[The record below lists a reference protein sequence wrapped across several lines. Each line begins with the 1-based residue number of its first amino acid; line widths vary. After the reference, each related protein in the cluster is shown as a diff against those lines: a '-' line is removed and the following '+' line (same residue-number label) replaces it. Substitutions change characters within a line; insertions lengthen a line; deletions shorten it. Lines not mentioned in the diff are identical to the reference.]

1 MRYLFLLNPK
11 AGKQDSSEALCT
23 ELVRALTR
31 AGIPAE
37 QYEIKKTEFAGHA
50 RELAAAAARS
60 GEEVRIFAAGGD
72 GTLNEA
78 LCGAYGYANAAVGC
92 LPYGSGNDFLR
103 TFGTREEFRDLDAQL
118 AGGAVQIDMIESSC
132 GLSATIC
139 AAGLDAQVAYD
150 IPTFRRLPFCGGEM
164 AYLLSIVKQ
173 LCGNRSRAVEYKI
186 DGETLRLES
195 MISAIC
201 NGRYYGGGFAAAPEA
216 CPDDGWLDV
225 FIVRKAN
232 LLAIAK
238 LLMLYKAGKHFK
250 DGRLTAAA
258 APYFV
263 YRRARQ
269 VTLRPVDGRGPI
281 IATADGECG
290 PADTLTAELKPLA
303 ANVLLPKAAYERFVA
318 AKAAAAQ

>member
-1 MRYLFLLNPK
+1 
-11 AGKQDSSEALCT
+11 
-23 ELVRALTR
+23 
-31 AGIPAE
+31 
-37 QYEIKKTEFAGHA
+37 
-50 RELAAAAARS
+50 
-60 GEEVRIFAAGGD
+60 
-72 GTLNEA
+72 
-78 LCGAYGYANAAVGC
+78 
-92 LPYGSGNDFLR
+92 
-103 TFGTREEFRDLDAQL
+103 
-118 AGGAVQIDMIESSC
+118 
-132 GLSATIC
+132 
-139 AAGLDAQVAYD
+139 
-150 IPTFRRLPFCGGEM
+150 M

-290 PADTLTAELKPLA
+290 PADTLTTELKPLA